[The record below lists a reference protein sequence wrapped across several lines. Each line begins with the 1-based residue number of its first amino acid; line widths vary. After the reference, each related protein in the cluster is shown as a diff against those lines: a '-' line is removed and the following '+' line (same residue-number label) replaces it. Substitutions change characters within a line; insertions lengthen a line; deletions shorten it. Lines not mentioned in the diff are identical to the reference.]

1 MKIVVIVLLS
11 LVVILGYWV
20 YLDVKEIRKLRR
32 QLQVKESRYEHEKE
46 KE

>member
-1 MKIVVIVLLS
+1 MKIVLIVLLS

-32 QLQVKESRYEHEKE
+32 QLQVNESRCEHEKE